1 MAEQIFADFT
11 EDKAISQPIQ
21 CGRTDCGRMI
31 NPGDPRHNIRNHNPN
46 RPSKVVCADCREFYL
61 VQPTTGASRSEHRV
75 TAVSDSPAFQE
86 GKTYHRMMP
95 PPFGQSGIF
104 NFPYHSP
111 NCLSQAIHIPNSWN
125 APMSFPPP
133 SSQWAGSSGQV
144 YTGGYSENHA
154 HYGSQ
159 RAAWASKAYQSGS
172 PETIGII
179 MQVLRE
185 IPGKF
190 RGQIVENLVEGK
202 QNIPATIT
210 APNLIA
216 SVVETMRPKLA
227 SAMKGF
233 EFGLHLPKVR
243 EVAGWVDL
251 SEENQH
257 QPYFYERCLV
267 NPSSKAKDKGRV
279 FKKPRSPFIL
289 AIVIGSDQWD
299 NYLDFSQAEEE
310 GQNGAASFRSRNRGA
325 VPSGQQTASSAGGR
339 TLKLSNA
346 SWEDP
351 LQNDNPDN
359 WTDPNHFPLEK
370 RPRTVGALFLL
381 GSIFWL
387 ELDLPGTSFH
397 STTFQKTQYSSILVT
412 GPDQTTPG
420 AGYWWGIADD
430 PTGLQPSTSERIEFF
445 ALTDCALKDLLQPPT
460 PGGMQFFVCNPQH
473 AAPGSLSVEF
483 SDNIGVGTFKTTHVG
498 HLTLIHLRTEGL
510 GTIPNHPVA
519 VKRMY
524 RRRSK
529 NTDSNSSAVTRYSYA
544 DEYALTVQEANL
556 LYWASSLMGFTY
568 SFINHF
574 IANTPVEPPF
584 NIPQLCFVHAGVAVV
599 HDQVSGTNVANVS
612 SIHRTYLLEELIDTE
627 NEDFVKFIPF
637 YLPAIH
643 FTKLRNFCASPSTY
657 NISRLTEHREIA
669 GGNNIF
675 GEGNIGKVFK
685 EFPEQHAC
693 NDYCEWF
700 KLPSMADPTLYP

>member
-1 MAEQIFADFT
+1 
-11 EDKAISQPIQ
+11 
-21 CGRTDCGRMI
+21 
-31 NPGDPRHNIRNHNPN
+31 
-46 RPSKVVCADCREFYL
+46 
-61 VQPTTGASRSEHRV
+61 
-75 TAVSDSPAFQE
+75 
-86 GKTYHRMMP
+86 
-95 PPFGQSGIF
+95 
-104 NFPYHSP
+104 
-111 NCLSQAIHIPNSWN
+111 
-125 APMSFPPP
+125 MSFPPP

-227 SAMKGF
+227 SATKGF
-233 EFGLHLPKVR
+233 EFGWHLLKVR

-251 SEENQH
+251 SEENPH

-289 AIVIGSDQWD
+289 ALVIGSDQWD
-299 NYLDFSQAEEE
+299 NYLDFAEAEKE
-310 GQNGAASFRSRNRGA
+310 GQNGAASFRSRNREV

-370 RPRTVGALFLL
+370 RPRTISREHPSTPPPSKKRNIPAYLSPDRTKLRQALAIG
-381 GSIFWL
+381 GSSQMIQQA
-387 ELDLPGTSFH
+387 SR
-397 STTFQKTQYSSILVT
+397 
-412 GPDQTTPG
+412 
-420 AGYWWGIADD
+420 
-430 PTGLQPSTSERIEFF
+430 PSTSERIEFF
-445 ALTDCALKDLLQPPT
+445 ALTDCALKDLLQPST

-473 AAPGSLSVEF
+473 AAPGSLSVEI

-529 NTDSNSSAVTRYSYA
+529 NTDSTSSAVTRYSYA

-574 IANTPVEPPF
+574 ITNAPEEPPF
-584 NIPQLCFVHAGVAVV
+584 DIPQLRFVHAGVAVA

-612 SIHRTYLLEELIDTE
+612 SIRRTYLLEELIDTE
-627 NEDFVKFIPF
+627 NEDFVKFIHNGNA
-637 YLPAIH
+637 LPLLPPSDPLYQIAEFLC
-643 FTKLRNFCASPSTY
+643 FTQHVQYFKTDRAVFLSDLQGTKTLLTDPQIMTSP
-657 NISRLTEHREIA
+657 EIA

-675 GEGNIGKVFK
+675 GEGNVGKVFK

-700 KLPSMADPTLYP
+700 KLPSMVDPTLYP